1 MSANTEQPM
10 TENQKLREALQDA
23 ATSLE
28 TISNLLAGKSV
39 HPNGDLTGT
48 GTFVDV
54 RGYATSRASVARQAL
69 ALPTAAPA
77 CEREALQAHW
87 SSMWTTTNACSSRS
101 ISANTRCKMAKTI
114 PTWLDIH
121 PREYKKPTIVRFR
134 VSDSPFSGGPK
145 SQILFAI
152 VGTDY
157 GYLHT
162 TGGDLRTWK
171 SYSGAYR
178 ILKQYTGA

>member
-1 MSANTEQPM
+1 
-10 TENQKLREALQDA
+10 
-23 ATSLE
+23 
-28 TISNLLAGKSV
+28 
-39 HPNGDLTGT
+39 
-48 GTFVDV
+48 
-54 RGYATSRASVARQAL
+54 
-69 ALPTAAPA
+69 
-77 CEREALQAHW
+77 
-87 SSMWTTTNACSSRS
+87 
-101 ISANTRCKMAKTI
+101 MAKTI
-114 PTWLDIH
+114 PTWFDIH
-121 PREYKKPTIVRFR
+121 PREYKKPTIIRFR
-134 VSDSPFSGGPK
+134 VPASQFSWGPK

>member
-1 MSANTEQPM
+1 M
-10 TENQKLREALQDA
+10 TDTNQKLREALQAISHIDDTTNHSADA
-23 ATSLE
+23 SAALDR
-28 TISNLLAGKSV
+28 IGQI
-39 HPNGDLTGT
+39 
-48 GTFVDV
+48 
-54 RGYATSRASVARQAL
+54 ARQAL

-77 CEREALQAHW
+77 CEREALPAHW
-87 SSMWTTTNACSSRS
+87 SSMWTTTNACLSRS

-121 PREYKKPTIVRFR
+121 PREYKKPTIVRVR
-134 VSDSPFSGGPK
+134 VPDSPFSWGPK

>member
-1 MSANTEQPM
+1 MNSIQTRRPVLVRSEVRNPTC
-10 TENQKLREALQDA
+10 
-23 ATSLE
+23 
-28 TISNLLAGKSV
+28 
-39 HPNGDLTGT
+39 PNVCL
-48 GTFVDV
+48 
-54 RGYATSRASVARQAL
+54 
-69 ALPTAAPA
+69 
-77 CEREALQAHW
+77 
-87 SSMWTTTNACSSRS
+87 SRS
-101 ISANTRCKMAKTI
+101 ISANKGRKMAKTI
-114 PTWLDIH
+114 PTWFDIH
-121 PREYKKPTIVRFR
+121 PREYKKPTIIRFR
-134 VSDSPFSGGPK
+134 APASQFSRGPK